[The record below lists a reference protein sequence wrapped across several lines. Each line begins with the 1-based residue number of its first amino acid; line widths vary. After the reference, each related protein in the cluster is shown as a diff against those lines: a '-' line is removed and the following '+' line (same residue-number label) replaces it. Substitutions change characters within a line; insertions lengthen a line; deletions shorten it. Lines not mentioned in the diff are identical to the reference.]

1 MNATQRL
8 HRDEAGIVGKII
20 VAWLVMVAVLGVIA
34 VDAASV
40 VFTTFRASDV
50 AATAASAGATTYRA
64 RKDASEACDVARR
77 SIAEGDADVRIPKS
91 FCRVDSASGQVT
103 ITVRKRANT
112 IIAGRLPF
120 TEDLTEVVAK
130 ETARPSSL

>member
-8 HRDEAGIVGKII
+8 QRDEAGMIGKII
-20 VAWLVMVAVLGVIA
+20 VIWLVMVAVLGVIA
-34 VDAASV
+34 VDTASV
-40 VFTTFRASDV
+40 VFATFRASDV
-50 AATAASAGATTYRA
+50 AATAASAGAATYRA
-64 RKDASEACDVARR
+64 RKDVSEACDVARR
-77 SIAEGDADVRIPKS
+77 SIVESDANARIPKS
-91 FCRVDSASGQVT
+91 FCKVDTANGQVT

-130 ETARPSSL
+130 ETATPSAL